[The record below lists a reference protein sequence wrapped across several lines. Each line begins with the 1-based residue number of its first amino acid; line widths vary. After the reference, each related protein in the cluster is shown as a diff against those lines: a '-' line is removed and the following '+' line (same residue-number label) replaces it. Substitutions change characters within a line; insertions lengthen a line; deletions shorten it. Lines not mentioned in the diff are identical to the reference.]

1 METPPGEQFPQGT
14 RRLLN
19 GAIERVLERLRG
31 AQETGQA
38 QEASREGENEDYAD
52 RQDSSQENA

>member
-19 GAIERVLERLRG
+19 GAIERVLERMRA
-31 AQETGQA
+31 AQESE
-38 QEASREGENEDYAD
+38 QEEARSREGEKENCVD
-52 RQDSSQENA
+52 QDDSPQKNA